1 MTSKDQFSVLLDL
14 VVELRNHGSWAGETH
29 VQKAAYLL
37 QELLGLP
44 TGFDFVLYKHGP
56 FSFDLRDSLE
66 QMEAGRL
73 IELQEQ
79 PYPYGPKIAEGPT
92 APRFRGSMH
101 SSQAFQQGIAFISR
115 ELGSAGVA
123 ELERIATA
131 LFVSLDREVTP
142 ADRPQKLVQLKPHVQ
157 LQDAKA
163 AFVRLEEIRSAA
175 TLAGLDPN
183 LLNQTEPRADVPY
196 RYTSSM

>member
-1 MTSKDQFSVLLDL
+1 MTSKDRFSVILDL
-14 VVELRNHGSWAGETH
+14 IAELRNHGSWAGETH
-29 VQKAAYLL
+29 VQKATYLL

-56 FSFDLRDSLE
+56 FSFDLRESLE

-79 PYPYGPKIAEGPT
+79 PYPYGPKIAEGAA
-92 APRFRGSMH
+92 APRFRASIQ
-101 SSQAFQQGIAFISR
+101 SAQPFQHGIKFISK

-131 LFVSLDREVTP
+131 LFVTLDSEVAP
-142 ADRPQKLVQLKPHVQ
+142 EGRAKKLVQLKPHVQ
-157 LQDAKA
+157 SQEADE

-175 TLAGLDPN
+175 KVAGLISLSTN
-183 LLNQTEPRADVPY
+183 
-196 RYTSSM
+196 